1 MDIIT
6 GWTYK
11 FRLTAPFSKFDG
23 IYTVVRIMTFAEMVS
38 DNVNLVET
46 LYIPAG
52 KTQADY
58 ELDVD
63 TYRADKILKLVDPT
77 DKSITRYIPA
87 GLVAFVPDPNVKR
100 YLMLALALNVGIFE
114 TSSELTTARNL
125 IQEQLSKV
133 VGVDELP
140 KIIAIRE
147 KWLTAD
153 EYATVQQE
161 RNTTARETVN
171 YFSENLRLQSEV
183 DRQRALINKYEQ
195 LIVQLSQQPTG

>member
-63 TYRADKILKLVDPT
+63 TYRTDKILKLVDPT

-171 YFSENLRLQSEV
+171 YFSENLRLQAEV